1 MAVDV
6 PPPAMGGQPQAT
18 VEDVQLRA
26 SVAGQRQVTAE
37 VAIRRQAAAAEDLRM
52 AVAVRT
58 VAGVHTV
65 EDMGDDTTLV
75 SAPAR

>member
-37 VAIRRQAAAAEDLRM
+37 VAIRRQAAAAEDRM

-65 EDMGDDTTLV
+65 EDMGDNTTLV